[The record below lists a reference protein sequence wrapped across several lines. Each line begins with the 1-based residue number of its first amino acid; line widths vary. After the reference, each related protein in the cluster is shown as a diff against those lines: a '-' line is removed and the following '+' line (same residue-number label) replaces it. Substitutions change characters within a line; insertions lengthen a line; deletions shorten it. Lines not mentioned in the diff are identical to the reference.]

1 MRAFATSGV
10 VEMFKPSF
18 IILAVLLGLG
28 TCYAQAVERQTQVWQ
43 GKIGSAPIVME
54 LTIDSSGEVEGRYFY
69 RKYKFNI
76 FLEGEKTEQGDLRL
90 TEKKEGRERGP
101 VHAHITL
108 TPQGQGW
115 QGEWREEGEDT
126 KTLPVTLL
134 PLDTALLVPAKTK
147 VSRVMEQ
154 DLSPYDVVR
163 LTEMS
168 LRAGEKQ
175 EFMGYTLLWMEEP
188 VTKLKMFQVRDGF
201 PDETLLRINAALKAQ
216 LWKEVESYFGCSQ
229 QSPVFH
235 FEQIVTPR
243 FLNQRLLSASI
254 ATDLYCGG
262 AHPSNLVDPLN
273 LDIESG
279 KVLVLEDLLWL
290 TTGKPYLS
298 RDASG
303 RRKNHEYETKIL
315 GQWLAKT
322 MTRFYAK
329 EIKADA
335 EERGEDCDYSNDDM
349 GKWSS
354 SSWYL
359 TEKGIYFHPS
369 YPHVIRYCA
378 YPEWSIVPWNIIN
391 QHPGR
396 LKNLP

>member
-1 MRAFATSGV
+1 
-10 VEMFKPSF
+10 MFKSSF
-18 IILAVLLGLG
+18 LLAVLIGLG
-28 TCYAQAVERQTQVWQ
+28 ALCARAEEPQTHVLQ

-54 LTIDSSGEVEGRYFY
+54 FTIDPSNRAFGRYFY
-69 RKYKFNI
+69 RKYKSDI
-76 FLEGEKTEQGDLRL
+76 VLDGEKTEQGDLRL
-90 TEKKEGRERGP
+90 IERELWRGP
-101 VHAHITL
+101 ARAHITL
-108 TPQGQGW
+108 TPQRKGW
-115 QGEWREEGEDT
+115 QGEWRGEGEDA

-134 PLDTALLVPAKTK
+134 PLDTATLATAKAEA
-147 VSRVMEQ
+147 SRLWGV
-154 DLSPYDVVR
+154 SPYSVVR
-163 LTEMS
+163 ISEMS
-168 LRAGEKQ
+168 LQAGEKQ
-175 EFMGYTLLWMEEP
+175 EFMGYTLEWIEEP
-188 VTKLKMFQVRDGF
+188 VTKLRMFQVRDGF
-201 PDETLLRINAALKAQ
+201 SDETLLRINVVLEAR
-216 LWKEVESYFGCSQ
+216 LWKDVAFYFDCSKR
-229 QSPVFH
+229 PEFYFEH
-235 FEQIVTPR
+235 FVTPH
-243 FLNQRLLSASI
+243 FLNQRLFSASI
-254 ATDLYCGG
+254 DTDVFCGG
-262 AHPSNLVDPLN
+262 AHPNAWDDPLN

-315 GQWLAKT
+315 GPWLAKT
-322 MTRFYAK
+322 MTRFYSK

-335 EERGEDCDYSNDDM
+335 EERGDDCGYSNDDQL
-349 GKWSS
+349 KWSF

-378 YPEWSIVPWNIIN
+378 YPEWSTVPWNIIN